1 MGIPFYFG
9 EIIAKSPQ
17 NKYIVVDKCPKQ
29 CSRFYLDFNSI
40 IHPCS
45 AKVIARLQKQET
57 VTDGLYRLI
66 FANIA
71 EYTMKLVDIVK
82 PNELLYIAVDG
93 VAPRAKMHQQRKRRY
108 LSAQRNMYIAGFKA
122 KHGIPHTSWDSNCIT
137 PGTEFMDKL
146 NSYLKS
152 EFVKFVHASYPDLEI
167 IISGSDEAG
176 EGEHK
181 MIHYIKR
188 LTYTTPPKSGFDL
201 IYGLDADLIMLSLT
215 SHNANIVLMREAQDF
230 GRLGGDGH
238 GQRVPFKYLLINN
251 LRKSICDMVVPLDEN
266 TSTQKCPQSIIND
279 YVFICVLLGNDFLP
293 SLSFLKIKDGAVD
306 ILLEAYRSTC
316 LEATIITNEKCV
328 DNQLILHHV
337 NMSSLEAFIQRL
349 KEQEDELMQCVVG
362 HFNAI
367 TPRPPRTFTNCVN
380 IIKQQNPKFTL
391 REAQEKA
398 VRDFGND
405 YEEYPLRNKPTYAL
419 EIDPKND
426 PKWRTS
432 YYHYVF
438 GDNSPDTIK
447 RSCESYVDGL
457 FWVVNYYFNQ
467 KACQEWYCHLHYAPT
482 VHDIHKYM
490 FTLTTED
497 VPQKMKALA
506 GGSLIQTKSDGDIVD
521 RAHLQLLLVLPPQS
535 IDLLP
540 ENLRPLMTDIHHGCA
555 HFYPHEFKVM
565 TYLKH
570 KLWECSPMIPHID
583 INKVVSFIRSVS
595 KTN

>member
-17 NKYIVVDKCPKQ
+17 SKQIVVDKCPPQ
-29 CSRFYLDFNSI
+29 CARFYLDFNSI

-45 AKVIARLQKQET
+45 AKVVARLQKQEA
-57 VTDGLYRLI
+57 VTDGLYNMI

-71 EYTMKLVDIVK
+71 EYTMKLVDIAK
-82 PNELLYIAVDG
+82 PTQLLYIAVDG

-108 LSAQRNMYIAGFKA
+108 LSAQRNKHIALFKS
-122 KHGIPHTSWDSNCIT
+122 KHGIPHTEWDSNCIT
-137 PGTEFMDKL
+137 PGTLFMDKL
-146 NSYLKS
+146 NTYLKND
-152 EFVKFVHASYPDLEI
+152 FVKQVNTSYPQIEVI
-167 IISGSDEAG
+167 VSGSDEAG

-188 LTYTTPPKSGFDL
+188 RAYTETPQFDL

-230 GRLGGDGH
+230 GRLGSE
-238 GQRVPFKYLLINN
+238 QTRVPFKYLLINN
-251 LRKSICDMVVPLDEN
+251 LRKSICDVVSPLTE
-266 TSTQKCPQSIIND
+266 SLKSPQSIIND
-279 YVFICVLLGNDFLP
+279 YVFICVLLGNDFVP

-306 ILLEAYRSTC
+306 ILLDAYRDTCSDSTIVAYNS
-316 LEATIITNEKCV
+316 EDYT
-328 DNQLILHHV
+328 V
-337 NMSSLEAFIQRL
+337 NMSALESFIQRL
-349 KEQEDELMQCVVG
+349 KEQEDELMQSVVA
-362 HFNAI
+362 HFHAI
-367 TPRPPRTFTNCVN
+367 APRPPRNFTNCIN
-380 IIKQQNPKFTL
+380 IIKQQNPKLTL

-405 YEEYPLRNKPTYAL
+405 YEEYPLRNKPSYSS

-426 PKWRTS
+426 SKWRAS

-447 RSCESYVDGL
+447 RSCENYVDGL

-467 KACQEWYCHLHYAPT
+467 RACQEWFCHLHYAPT

-490 FTLTTED
+490 FTVADED
-497 VPQKMKALA
+497 VPKRMATLKGASHYSNL
-506 GGSLIQTKSDGDIVD
+506 SPLE
-521 RAHLQLLLVLPPQS
+521 RAHVQLLLVLPPQS
-535 IDLLP
+535 INLLP
-540 ENLRPLMTDIHHGCA
+540 EHLQPIMTDIQHGCI
-555 HFYPHEFKVM
+555 HFYPHEFQVM

-570 KLWECSPMIPHID
+570 KLWECSPMIPHVD
-583 INKVVSFIRSVS
+583 IKKVINFMVSQHR
-595 KTN
+595 